1 MERRRMA
8 MCAAMSR
15 GTQNAVW
22 TLLVVITALVG
33 GIIAVGAQESV
44 PSSASLKRIRAALQ
58 SPQQPISSDGVPLFS
73 PGKPDEVQLGIVT
86 FLPPDGPGQVVS
98 MRVPVGALISRV
110 AHSVG
115 TTQHRRAERAA
126 RDEVAKAL
134 AEFQRAQP
142 K

>member
-1 MERRRMA
+1 
-8 MCAAMSR
+8 MSR

-33 GIIAVGAQESV
+33 ASMAVRAQESE

-58 SPQQPISSDGVPLFS
+58 SPQRPISSDGVPLFG
-73 PGKPDEVQLGIVT
+73 PGKPDDVQLGVLT
-86 FLPPDGPGQVVS
+86 FVSPDSPGQVVS
-98 MRVPVGALISRV
+98 MRVPVGTLISRA
-110 AHSVG
+110 AHSVVAA
-115 TTQHRRAERAA
+115 QHRRAERAT

>member
-1 MERRRMA
+1 

-33 GIIAVGAQESV
+33 GIMAVGAQESV

-73 PGKPDEVQLGIVT
+73 PGKPDKIQLGIVT
-86 FLPPDGPGQVVS
+86 FLPPDSPGEVVS
-98 MRVPVGALISRV
+98 MRVPVGALISRA
-110 AHSVG
+110 AHSVAAA
-115 TTQHRRAERAA
+115 QHRRAERAA
-126 RDEVAKAL
+126 GDEVAKAL

>member
-1 MERRRMA
+1 

-58 SPQQPISSDGVPLFS
+58 SPQQSLSSDGVPLFTPS
-73 PGKPDEVQLGIVT
+73 KPDEFRFGVLT
-86 FLPPDGPGQVVS
+86 FLPPNSPGQFVS
-98 MRVPVGALISRV
+98 VRVPVGALVMRAARSI
-110 AHSVG
+110 AAA
-115 TTQHRRAERAA
+115 QHRRAENAA
-126 RDEVAKAL
+126 RAEVAKAL

>member
-1 MERRRMA
+1 

-22 TLLVVITALVG
+22 TLLVVMTALVG
-33 GIIAVGAQESV
+33 GIIAVRAQESE

-58 SPQQPISSDGVPLFS
+58 SPQQPIS
-73 PGKPDEVQLGIVT
+73 
-86 FLPPDGPGQVVS
+86 
-98 MRVPVGALISRV
+98 RA
-110 AHSVG
+110 AHSVAAA
-115 TTQHRRAERAA
+115 QHRRAERAA
-126 RDEVAKAL
+126 GDEVAKAL